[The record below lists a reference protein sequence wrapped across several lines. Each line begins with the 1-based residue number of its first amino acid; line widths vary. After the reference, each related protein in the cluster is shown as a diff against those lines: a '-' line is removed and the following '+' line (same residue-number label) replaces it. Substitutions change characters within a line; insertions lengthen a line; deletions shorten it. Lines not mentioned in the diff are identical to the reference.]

1 MPEQT
6 ITAERFRHYFNQTR
20 MLIVLIIIVAVFS
33 FLSPYFLK
41 VRNLYAIGMTI
52 SVIGIVCIGQSLVLL
67 TAGFDLSV
75 GSIAGFAGMTV
86 AFLTKR
92 YEQYWLMFFVGL
104 AIGSGIGL
112 TNGLLITKARINPL
126 ITTLSMMSIFQ
137 GATFLVSKGFAIAV
151 STRGFRFLGT
161 TRVFGTPLP
170 IVILIALYVVFFI
183 VLKYTVFGRYIYS
196 IGGNAEAAKLSGIN
210 VDRMRVLVYTLSG
223 ALAAFGGIILA
234 SRLGAAQTTAGSQYP
249 LNSIAAC
256 VLGGI
261 SIAGGEGVIFGS
273 LIGVAIIGV
282 LQSGL
287 IMINMP
293 SYYQW
298 IATGLV
304 LLIAVFVD
312 TMKKS

>member
-1 MPEQT
+1 M
-6 ITAERFRHYFNQTR
+6 AETTLNASKLKHYFNQTR
-20 MLIVLIIIVAVFS
+20 MLIVLIVIGAIFS
-33 FLSPYFLK
+33 VLSPYFLK
-41 VRNLYAIGMTI
+41 VRNLYAIGLTI

-75 GSIAGFAGMTV
+75 GSVSGFAGMLV
-86 AFLTKR
+86 AFLTKN
-92 YEQYWLMFFVGL
+92 YGNYWLMFFAGLAAGAAVGL
-104 AIGSGIGL
+104 I
-112 TNGLLITKARINPL
+112 NGLLITKGDINPL
-126 ITTLSMMSIFQ
+126 ITTLSMLSIFQ
-137 GATFLVSKGFAIAV
+137 GATFLVSRGFAISV
-151 STRGFRFLGT
+151 NLDSFRFLGT

-170 IVILIALYVVFFI
+170 IVILIVLYIIFFI
-183 VLKYTVFGRYIYS
+183 ILKYSVFGRYIYS

-210 VDRMRVLVYTLSG
+210 VDKIRIIIFMLSG
-223 ALAAFGGIILA
+223 LLSAFGGIVLA

-287 IMINMP
+287 IMVNMP

-304 LLIAVFVD
+304 LLIAVYVD

>member
-1 MPEQT
+1 MPEGT
-6 ITAERFRHYFNQTR
+6 LKREKLRYYFDQTR
-20 MLIVLIIIVAVFS
+20 MLIVLIIIVAAFS
-33 FLSPYFLK
+33 ILSPYFLK
-41 VRNLYAIGMTI
+41 VRNLYAIGLTI

-67 TAGFDLSV
+67 TTGFDLSV
-75 GSIAGFAGMTV
+75 GSISGFAGMVV
-86 AFLTKR
+86 ASLTKR
-92 YEQYWLMFFVGL
+92 YEHYWLMFFIGL
-104 AIGSGIGL
+104 AIGATIGL
-112 TNGLLITKARINPL
+112 TNGLLITKAGINPL

-151 STRGFRFLGT
+151 NLDSFRFLGT

-170 IVILIALYVVFFI
+170 IIILVGLYVIFFF
-183 VLKYTVFGRYIYS
+183 VLRYTVFGRYIYS

-210 VDRMRVLVYTLSG
+210 VDKIRILVYMLSG
-223 ALAAFGGIILA
+223 MLSAFGGNILA

-298 IATGLV
+298 IANGIV
-304 LLIAVFVD
+304 LIIAVYVD
-312 TMKKS
+312 TMRKN

>member
-1 MPEQT
+1 M
-6 ITAERFRHYFNQTR
+6 AETTLNASKLKHYFNQTR
-20 MLIVLIIIVAVFS
+20 MLIVLIVIGAIFS
-33 FLSPYFLK
+33 VLSPYFLK
-41 VRNLYAIGMTI
+41 VRNLYAIGLTI

-75 GSIAGFAGMTV
+75 GSVSGFAGMLV
-86 AFLTKR
+86 AFLTKN
-92 YEQYWLMFFVGL
+92 YGNYWLMFFAGLAAGAAVGL
-104 AIGSGIGL
+104 I
-112 TNGLLITKARINPL
+112 NGLLITKGDINPL
-126 ITTLSMMSIFQ
+126 ITTLSMLSIFQ
-137 GATFLVSKGFAIAV
+137 GATFLVSRGFAISV
-151 STRGFRFLGT
+151 NLDSFRFLGT

-170 IVILIALYVVFFI
+170 IVILIVLYIIFFI
-183 VLKYTVFGRYIYS
+183 ILKYSVFGRYIYS

-210 VDRMRVLVYTLSG
+210 VDKIRIIVFMLSG
-223 ALAAFGGIILA
+223 LLSAFGGIVLA

-287 IMINMP
+287 IMVNMP

-304 LLIAVFVD
+304 LLIAVYVD

>member
-1 MPEQT
+1 M
-6 ITAERFRHYFNQTR
+6 IF
-20 MLIVLIIIVAVFS
+20 
-33 FLSPYFLK
+33 
-41 VRNLYAIGMTI
+41 
-52 SVIGIVCIGQSLVLL
+52 
-67 TAGFDLSV
+67 
-75 GSIAGFAGMTV
+75 
-86 AFLTKR
+86 
-92 YEQYWLMFFVGL
+92 FFVL
-104 AIGSGIGL
+104 
-112 TNGLLITKARINPL
+112 R
-126 ITTLSMMSIFQ
+126 
-137 GATFLVSKGFAIAV
+137 
-151 STRGFRFLGT
+151 
-161 TRVFGTPLP
+161 
-170 IVILIALYVVFFI
+170 
-183 VLKYTVFGRYIYS
+183 YTVFGRYIYS

-210 VDRMRVLVYTLSG
+210 VDKIRILVYMLSG
-223 ALAAFGGIILA
+223 MLSAFGGNILA

-304 LLIAVFVD
+304 LLIAVYVD
-312 TMKKS
+312 TMRKN

>member
-1 MPEQT
+1 MPESKLRR
-6 ITAERFRHYFNQTR
+6 ERFHYYFNQTR
-20 MLIVLIIIVAVFS
+20 MLIVLIVIVAAFS
-33 FLSPYFLK
+33 VLSPYFLR
-41 VRNLYAIGMTI
+41 VRNLHAIGLTI

-67 TAGFDLSV
+67 TSGFDLSV
-75 GSIAGFAGMTV
+75 GSVAGFAGMVV

-92 YEQYWLMFFVGL
+92 YENYFLMLLIGL
-104 AIGSGIGL
+104 AVGAAIGMI
-112 TNGLLITKARINPL
+112 NGLLITKARINPL
-126 ITTLSMMSIFQ
+126 ITTLSMLSIFQ
-137 GATFLVSKGFAIAV
+137 GATFLVSKGFAVAV
-151 STRGFRFLGT
+151 NLDSFRFLGT

-170 IVILIALYVVFFI
+170 IIILVGLYVVFFVI
-183 VLKYTVFGRYIYS
+183 LKYTVFGRYIYS
-196 IGGNAEAAKLSGIN
+196 IGGNTEAARLSGIN
-210 VDRMRVLVYTLSG
+210 VDKIRILVFTLSG
-223 ALAAFGGIILA
+223 LLSAFGGIILA

-298 IATGLV
+298 IATGMV

>member
-1 MPEQT
+1 
-6 ITAERFRHYFNQTR
+6 
-20 MLIVLIIIVAVFS
+20 
-33 FLSPYFLK
+33 
-41 VRNLYAIGMTI
+41 TI

-75 GSIAGFAGMTV
+75 GSVSGFAGMLV
-86 AFLTKR
+86 AFLTKN
-92 YEQYWLMFFVGL
+92 YGNYWLMFFAGLAAGAAVGL
-104 AIGSGIGL
+104 I
-112 TNGLLITKARINPL
+112 NGLLITKGDINPL
-126 ITTLSMMSIFQ
+126 ITTLSMLSIFQ
-137 GATFLVSKGFAIAV
+137 GATFLVSRGFAISV
-151 STRGFRFLGT
+151 NLDSFRFLGT

-170 IVILIALYVVFFI
+170 IVILIVLYIIFFI
-183 VLKYTVFGRYIYS
+183 ILKYSVFGRYIYS

-210 VDRMRVLVYTLSG
+210 VDKIRIIVFMLSG
-223 ALAAFGGIILA
+223 LLSAFGGIVLA

-287 IMINMP
+287 IMVNMP

-304 LLIAVFVD
+304 LLIAVYVD

>member
-1 MPEQT
+1 M
-6 ITAERFRHYFNQTR
+6 AETTLNVSKLKHYLNQTR
-20 MLIVLIIIVAVFS
+20 MLIVLIVIVAIFS
-33 FLSPYFLK
+33 VLSPYFLK
-41 VRNLYAIGMTI
+41 VRNLYAIGLTI

-75 GSIAGFAGMTV
+75 GSVSGFAGMLV
-86 AFLTKR
+86 AFLTKH
-92 YEQYWLMFFVGL
+92 YGNYWLMFFAGLAAGAAVGL
-104 AIGSGIGL
+104 I
-112 TNGLLITKARINPL
+112 NGLLITKGDINPL
-126 ITTLSMMSIFQ
+126 ITTLSMLSIFQ
-137 GATFLVSKGFAIAV
+137 GATFLVSRGFAISV
-151 STRGFRFLGT
+151 NLDSFRFLGT

-170 IVILIALYVVFFI
+170 IVILIVLYIIFFI
-183 VLKYTVFGRYIYS
+183 ILKYSVFGRYIYS

-210 VDRMRVLVYTLSG
+210 VDKIRIIIFMLSG
-223 ALAAFGGIILA
+223 LLSAFGGIVLA

-287 IMINMP
+287 IMVNMP

-304 LLIAVFVD
+304 LLIAVYVD